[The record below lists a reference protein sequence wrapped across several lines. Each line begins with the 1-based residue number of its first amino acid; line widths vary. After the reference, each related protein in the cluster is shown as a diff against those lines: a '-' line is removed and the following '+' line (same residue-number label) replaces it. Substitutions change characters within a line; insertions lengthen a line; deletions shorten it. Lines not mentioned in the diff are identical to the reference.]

1 MFFRF
6 YSYLL
11 QNLIVSYRDDIG
23 DVPLTQIFREAI
35 EVEKQFASHIFKNGN
50 FFDITLKQMHDYVE
64 HVAAV
69 VNRMTGY
76 RFEKKSDKPLENPL
90 PFMNMYD
97 VDTKHNFFEVKATE
111 YTNCCGKIYY

>member
-1 MFFRF
+1 MFRF

-11 QNLIVSYRDDIG
+11 ENLIKSYKDDIG

-50 FFDITLKQMHDYVE
+50 FFDITLQQMHDYVE
-64 HVAAV
+64 HVGAV
-69 VNRMTGY
+69 VNGMTGY
-76 RFEKKSDKPLENPL
+76 ILEKPSDKPLNNPL

-97 VDTKHNFFEVKATE
+97 VDTKHNFFEVQPTE
-111 YTNCCGKIYY
+111 YTQCAGRIYFD